1 MQRIPLT
8 DARIAIE
15 GAVGIVATDEHV
27 TLRRLDDRWRHE
39 FPVEVDFLAESPSG
53 VRLAF
58 HTDSSTV
65 GLEFL
70 ATMLQTNEEPARPSI
85 FDLVVDGELV
95 ASQTSHGGNTLVL
108 DREDPTVFELV
119 PGDVA
124 TVHFELS
131 GRADQ
136 RVELWL
142 PSATVLR
149 VHALLLDDG
158 AVLAPAPSDQPRWV
172 HHGSSISHCMEAHG
186 GARIWPAVAARL
198 GDVHLTN
205 LGLGGQCQLDQFT
218 ARTMRDLP
226 ADLLSLK
233 VGINLVNGDIDA
245 HPHLRRRRCTAS
257 STRSAR
263 AIPTRRSC
271 VVSPIICPVHE
282 DSRSHRS
289 RIERTS
295 GRRARDRGDQGPGRA
310 DPSAGAAD
318 RRRGR
323 RRSSAAPATPT
334 CTTSTACEL
343 FGPDDVDDLPDG
355 LHPNGDGYVRM
366 GERFAALAF
375 AAGGPLASAG

>member
-8 DARIAIE
+8 DAHIAIE
-15 GAVGIVATDEHV
+15 GAVGTVATEEHM

-58 HTDSSTV
+58 RTDSSTV

-95 ASQTSHGGNTLVL
+95 ASQTSRGGNTLVL

-124 TVHFELS
+124 TVHFDLS
-131 GRADQ
+131 GRDDQ

-149 VHALLLDDG
+149 VHSLLLDDG
-158 AVLAPAPSDQPRWV
+158 AVLTPAPSDQPRWV

-186 GARIWPAVAARL
+186 GAQVWPAVAARL
-198 GDVHLTN
+198 GDLHLTN

-218 ARTMRDLP
+218 ARTMRELP
-226 ADLLSLK
+226 ADVLSLK
-233 VGINLVNGDIDA
+233 VGINLVNAASMSIRTFPSALHGFLDTVREG
-245 HPHLRRRRCTAS
+245 HPDTPFL
-257 STRSAR
+257 
-263 AIPTRRSC
+263 

-282 DSRSHRS
+282 DMAGP
-289 RIERTS
+289 T
-295 GRRARDRGDQGPGRA
+295 GPGTG
-310 DPSAGAAD
+310 PLVSALGTEVTKAQGALTLRRVRRIVEEVVAV
-318 RRRGR
+318 RRG
-323 RRSSAAPATPT
+323 AGDANLHHLDGLAI
-334 CTTSTACEL
+334 

-355 LHPNGDGYVRM
+355 LHPNGAGYVRM